1 MPGFVTHYLF
11 GRDAYRRLTSPA
23 FKKDIFQNHAAYSL
37 GQQGPDIFFYFLPS
51 YFIHRHNIGALAHKA
66 ETSAFFRGLLK
77 SVQQIEGKDRETA
90 YAYLAGFMGHYTLD
104 TICHPYIYAATRYN
118 GKEKEY
124 FSRHA
129 YLETEIDNRLLMNRL
144 YRIPCEFYGANT
156 IALTSRQQK
165 VIASMLYTA
174 YRYAFPK
181 LLVHKSMMYMGIFS
195 IQMGLKILHDNTGQ
209 KKALFRLIEKYTLGY
224 PVFSPLVPSAKL
236 FFRTDPFNV
245 RRAKWSNPWDKTIIS
260 SESFFDLYD
269 KAQDRYLSRMEQL
282 SVLLYD
288 NLSAAQKETVLRNL
302 ITDYGNLSFH
312 SGLDASIPT

>member
-23 FKKDIFQNHAAYSL
+23 FKKDIIQNHAAYSL

-51 YFIHRHNIGALAHKA
+51 YCIHGHNIGALAHKK
-66 ETSAFFRGLLK
+66 ETNAFFRGLLK
-77 SVQQIEGKDRETA
+77 SAEQSEDKETA

-104 TICHPYIYAATRYN
+104 TICHPYIYAATHYN
-118 GKEKEY
+118 GKEKDY

-144 YRIPCEFYGANT
+144 YRTPSEFYGANT
-156 IALTSRQQK
+156 IALTFRQQT
-165 VIASMLYTA
+165 VIAAMLYTA
-174 YRYAFPK
+174 YRYAFPNLK
-181 LLVHKSMMYMGIFS
+181 IHKSIMYMGIFS

-224 PVFSPLVPSAKL
+224 PVFSPLIPSEKL

-245 RRAKWSNPWDKTIIS
+245 RHAKWSNPWDKTLLS
-260 SESFFDLYD
+260 NESFFDLYD
-269 KAQDRYLSRMEQL
+269 KAQNRYLSRMEQL
-282 SVLLYD
+282 SALLYD
-288 NLSAAQKETVLRNL
+288 NLSAAQKETTLRNL
-302 ITDYGNLSFH
+302 MTDYGNLSFH